1 MNIID
6 FSLNRP
12 ITVFMIFATILL
24 IGTISLFTLP
34 IELMPDIQLGTIS
47 VITRVRGGLPS
58 EEVEKRISKPL
69 EEALGDVSH
78 MKNMLSISKEGEST
92 LVLEF
97 EPETNMNYASLEVRE
112 KLARVKKRLPR
123 ESERPMII
131 QYGYG
136 DFPIIAVS
144 FIASDL
150 SPEELRKF
158 VEGSLKEKFLRVE
171 GVARVET
178 VGGRE
183 EKIIIELNEK
193 KLAALGIS
201 LSEILDKIGASNM
214 NLLAGE
220 MEYRG
225 QEYLIRTLGEF
236 ASLEEI
242 ENLGIKAT
250 SEQSVIRLKD
260 IGKVEYSYLEA
271 KELGRLNRNPAIT
284 LYIFKKSLANT
295 LRVCNQIEE
304 VADGLKKELKDNIAI
319 ILPFNHGKFIKKA
332 IKELRFSLMIGII
345 AAVGVLMFFL
355 KDYLAIIILSISIP
369 FSILITFSFMKFL
382 RISLNVMTLAG
393 LCLGI
398 GMLLDSSIV
407 VLENIFKR
415 QDRGEKVS
423 KPVISACTKEVGKA
437 IFASTLTTIVVFLP
451 FMFIN
456 KETQKLYSGIAL
468 VIIFSLI
475 GSIFVSLSFIPLLS
489 HLILARRQKP
499 KPPLFMR
506 FQKWFRN
513 TSSAVL
519 SARTGILLIIAFF
532 SAISLF
538 IGTKLEKEF
547 IRMPEQSKFTVF
559 VQLPTGTR
567 LEITDKTVSKVEEYL
582 EEYRLMGEVES
593 YTAHVE
599 PYSAK
604 VYVQLHPR
612 EKRNMAMGDV
622 IAELRQKT
630 KGLDPA
636 FIYYEE
642 PQEVESK
649 EIIIEFLG
657 YDYGILRK
665 LAQQGSQ
672 LFRKIPGLTDTKI
685 RMREGGPQ
693 LDVFLDKDKLALMR
707 LDTLWTTT
715 ELHGKLRGLIPTYF
729 HPREDYIQNNKT
741 PFDLQR
747 SKEIEMI
754 VRLPQHQKKKLRDI
768 KKITL
773 VTPRGDEV
781 KLAQIADFEF
791 TQAPSEIWRKNK
803 RRMVQVSANRN
814 NVALGAVTR
823 QIRETYNAELNIPEG
838 YRWRFGEGY
847 YKMMRSQRELGL
859 AFLFAL
865 ILVYLVLASFFENLS
880 QPFVILSS
888 IPLAGIITIPL
899 LYLTREPLGI
909 GVWIGGIMLAGIV
922 VNNAIILIDTIN
934 RLKRQKVNMYDA
946 VQEAASLR
954 LRPILMTTSTTILP
968 LIPLLIIR
976 TDASSLWAPLA
987 LTVVSGLLTSC
998 VLTLYVIPCIFF
1010 FFYRDLN
1017 QIKQGKISPREF
1029 FRSTMIKFKRATAE
1043 EEDGKSDSDL
1053 GLDEFRLDDLPW
1065 DEDG

>member
-1 MNIID
+1 
-6 FSLNRP
+6 
-12 ITVFMIFATILL
+12 MIFTTILL
-24 IGTISLFTLP
+24 LGTISLFTLP
-34 IELMPDIQLGTIS
+34 IELMPDIQLGTVS

-69 EEALGDVSH
+69 EEALGDTSH

-92 LVLEF
+92 IVLEF
-97 EPETNMNYASLEVRE
+97 EPDTNMNYASLEVRE
-112 KLARVKKRLPR
+112 KLARVKKKLPR

-144 FIASDL
+144 FISTQL

-158 VEGSLKEKFLRVE
+158 VEGSLKERFLRVE

-193 KLAALGIS
+193 KLTALGIS
-201 LSEILDKIGASNM
+201 LSEVLDKIGSSNV

-225 QEYLIRTLGEF
+225 QDYLIRTLGEF
-236 ASLEEI
+236 SSIEEI
-242 ENLGIKAT
+242 ENLGIQMGADR
-250 SEQSVIRLKD
+250 SVVRLKD
-260 IGKVEYSYLEA
+260 IGKVEYSYLEP
-271 KELGRLNRNPAIT
+271 KELGRLNRNPAVT

-295 LRVCNQIEE
+295 LKVCNDIEQ
-304 VADGLKKELKDNIAI
+304 VTSQVKTELGDTLTI
-319 ILPFNHGKFIKKA
+319 ILPFNHGEFIKKA
-332 IKELRFSLMIGII
+332 IQELRLSLLIGII
-345 AAVGVLMFFL
+345 AAVGVLIFFL
-355 KDYLAIIILSISIP
+355 KDYLAILILSVSIP
-369 FSILITFSFMKFL
+369 FSILITFTFMKFL
-382 RISLNVMTLAG
+382 KISLNVMTLAG

-415 QDRGEKVS
+415 QDQGQTVDK
-423 KPVISACTKEVGKA
+423 KTISSCTKEVGKA

-489 HLILARRQKP
+489 HLILAKRNKQKP
-499 KPPLFMR
+499 AVFFK
-506 FQKWFRN
+506 FQQWFRK
-513 TSSAVL
+513 TVTEVL
-519 SARTGILLIIAFF
+519 SIRGTVIIIITILFLISI
-532 SAISLF
+532 F

-547 IRMPEQSKFTVF
+547 IRMPEQSKFTIF

-567 LEITDKTVSKVEEYL
+567 LDITDNVVGKVEEYL
-582 EEYRLMGEVES
+582 EEYRMMGEVQS

-599 PYSAK
+599 PFSAK
-604 VYVQLHPR
+604 IYVQLEPR
-612 EKRNMAMGDV
+612 EKRKMQMENL
-622 IAELRQKT
+622 IAALRERSSD
-630 KGLDPA
+630 LDPA

-657 YDYGILRK
+657 YDYTVLRNI
-665 LAQQGSQ
+665 AQQGAQ

-693 LDVFLDKDKLALMR
+693 LDVILDKNKLALLR

-729 HPREDYIQNNKT
+729 HPPEDYNPDAKT
-741 PFDLQR
+741 PFTMQQ

-754 VRLPQHQKKKLRDI
+754 VRLPEHQKKKLRDI
-768 KKITL
+768 KKVTV
-773 VTPRGDEV
+773 VTPRGEEV
-781 KLAQIADFEF
+781 KLSQIADFVF

-803 RRMVQVSANRN
+803 RRMVQVSANRSDTP
-814 NVALGAVTR
+814 LGAVTR
-823 QIRETYNAELNIPEG
+823 QIRQEYDQNLTLPEG
-838 YRWRFGEGY
+838 YRWKFGEGY
-847 YKMMRSQRELGL
+847 YKMVRSQKELAL
-859 AFLFAL
+859 AFMFAL
-865 ILVYLVLASFFENLS
+865 ILVYLVLASFFENLT
-880 QPFVILSS
+880 QPIVILSS

-909 GVWIGGIMLAGIV
+909 GVWIGAIMLAGIV
-922 VNNAIILIDTIN
+922 VNNAIILIDTVN
-934 RLKRQKVNMYDA
+934 RLKQQKKLSIQDA
-946 VQEAASLR
+946 VREAASLR

-987 LTVVSGLLTSC
+987 LTVVSGLVTSC
-998 VLTLYVIPCIFF
+998 ILTLYVIPCIYL
-1010 FFYRDLN
+1010 FFYRDLVELRRGRISTLDLMKDIFRKPK
-1017 QIKQGKISPREF
+1017 IKID
-1029 FRSTMIKFKRATAE
+1029 E
-1043 EEDGKSDSDL
+1043 EGQALPDDV
-1053 GLDEFRLDDLPW
+1053 GLDDFKLDDLPW
-1065 DEDG
+1065 DDQ